1 MKEPGLPAY
10 DGPPPPSPREEKIYQ
25 DALRLLE
32 NINEVLKEN
41 PKLGTLNISM
51 RAVVKDLNDVC
62 IERITGKQTME

>member
-10 DGPPPPSPREEKIYQ
+10 DGPPPPLPGEEKIYQ

-51 RAVVKDLNDVC
+51 KALLKDLNDICV
-62 IERITGKQTME
+62 ERITGKQTAE

>member
-1 MKEPGLPAY
+1 MY
-10 DGPPPPSPREEKIYQ
+10 DAPSIPPPREEKIYQ

-32 NINEVLKEN
+32 NINEVLKDN

-62 IERITGKQTME
+62 IERITGKQNTQE

>member
-1 MKEPGLPAY
+1 MPEPTI
-10 DGPPPPSPREEKIYQ
+10 SREEEIYQ

-51 RAVVKDLNDVC
+51 KSVIKDLNDVC
-62 IERITGKQTME
+62 VERITGRTLSGEGA